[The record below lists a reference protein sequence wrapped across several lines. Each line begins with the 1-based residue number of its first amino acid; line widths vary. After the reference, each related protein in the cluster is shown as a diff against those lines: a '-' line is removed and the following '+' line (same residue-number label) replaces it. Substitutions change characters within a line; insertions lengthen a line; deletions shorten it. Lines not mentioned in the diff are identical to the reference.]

1 MRLQQAHEFVDLGDD
16 PNVRQVP
23 AGPLV
28 PVEHL
33 PVRWGLLDG
42 SEGSDGLEG
51 EAERRVLLGDQ
62 AECRL
67 HLVRVRL
74 LLEVAVAGGA
84 LEARR
89 GMAEERLGTITPGA
103 AEIAAEGPDEDLP
116 VTDQL
121 RLTLDAA
128 EDLDQA
134 GPGRV
139 FGVRCSVCGFDR
151 LELCYHRREPPP
163 STFKACP
170 VTMADSSEAR

>member
-1 MRLQQAHEFVDLGDD
+1 MDRLQ
-16 PNVRQVP
+16 N
-23 AGPLV
+23 
-28 PVEHL
+28 
-33 PVRWGLLDG
+33 
-42 SEGSDGLEG
+42 
-51 EAERRVLLGDQ
+51 
-62 AECRL
+62 RL
-67 HLVRVRL
+67 HGDRVRL

-89 GMAEERLGTITPGA
+89 GVAEERLGTITPGA

-134 GPGRV
+134 SPGRV
-139 FGVRCSVCGFDR
+139 FGVRCSGFGFDR
-151 LELCYHRREPPP
+151 LALCYHRREPPP